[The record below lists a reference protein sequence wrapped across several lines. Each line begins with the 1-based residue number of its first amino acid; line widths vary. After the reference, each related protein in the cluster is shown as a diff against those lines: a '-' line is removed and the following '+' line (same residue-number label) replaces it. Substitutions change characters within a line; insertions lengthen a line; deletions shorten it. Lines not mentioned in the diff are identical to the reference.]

1 MPLLIPGD
9 TLSPSDILA
18 ANPGGIPQAVN
29 TVGGVP
35 FNITVPPNSFPGATL
50 TTGAGGQV
58 LSAPGAGNSMPA
70 SSAGSTAT
78 APIAQAS
85 VAPPAPAANAPAPG
99 SIADYFSR
107 AIIVVLGFIFVAV
120 GLNMLRPGTV
130 PIGKPKI

>member
-1 MPLLIPGD
+1 MAGD
-9 TLSPSDILA
+9 FLTADEIIA

-29 TVGGVP
+29 TPGGVP

-50 TTGAGGQV
+50 TTGPGGQV
-58 LSAPGAGNSMPA
+58 LSVPGAGNSMPA
-70 SSAGSTAT
+70 SSAATTAT

-85 VAPPAPAANAPAPG
+85 VAPPAPAANAPSPG
-99 SIADYFSR
+99 SLADYFSR

-130 PIGKPKI
+130 PVPTPKI